1 VNDASV
7 DANADIW
14 LTYYERLLRSLD
26 LIEIPT
32 INTEAISPKTTYT
45 KLVFLGN
52 IYINLDVIT
61 KYLDTHA

>member
-1 VNDASV
+1 VNSESV
-7 DANADIW
+7 DANASIW

-32 INTEAISPKTTYT
+32 INTEAISPKTTKT

>member
-14 LTYYERLLRSLD
+14 LTYYKRLLRSLE

-32 INTEAISPKTTYT
+32 INDDAISPKTTYT